1 MNYRNVLNM
10 GVAALLF
17 AACAAPLPE
26 NHFSLKGTITGVD
39 GQEIY
44 LYYQLNDSSIC
55 DTATIAGGAFEF
67 GGELR
72 KPMVTAMLFMGD
84 AQDWQNKNRCQL
96 YLEPSVMTV
105 VVDTASF
112 GKPVVTGSCTQ
123 AEADSVDLKTSSL
136 QEQIQTIYAQMQAEP
151 DRDKREVLEAQM
163 EPLKQQKVSIQMD
176 FIKTHSNSFLV
187 PEFMRF
193 MMGNMSYEEIKEV
206 YDNLTDRVKH
216 YGDVEEME
224 KELSAL
230 ERVQP
235 GQPAPEICKADVNGD
250 TVSLSSLKG
259 KYVLLDFWASWCVP
273 CRKSFPHVKALY
285 KKYHDKGFEVFC
297 VADNDSNEDPWR
309 KAIKDD
315 GVEAFYHVLRGLKG
329 DGKGGFDRSDD
340 VSDLYAIHYLPTK
353 YLIDRDGRIVGKLN
367 DEELDA
373 KLKEVFGE

>member
-10 GVAALLF
+10 GVAGLLF

-26 NHFSLKGTITGVD
+26 NHFSLKGTVTGVD

-44 LYYQLNDSSIC
+44 LYYQLGDSLVRNTS
-55 DTATIAGGAFEF
+55 TIADGTFEF
-67 GGELR
+67 GGELG

-84 AQDWQNKNRCQL
+84 AQNWQNKNRCQL
-96 YLEPSVMTV
+96 YLEPSTMTV
-105 VVDTASF
+105 AVDTASF
-112 GKPVVTGSCTQ
+112 GKPVVTGSYTQ
-123 AEADSVDLKTSSL
+123 AEADSIDRQIASL
-136 QEQIQTIYAQMQAEP
+136 QEQIQAIYAQVQAEP
-151 DRDKREVLEAQM
+151 DKEKQEELKAQM
-163 EPLKQQKVSIQMD
+163 GPLQQQAKSVRLD
-176 FIKTHSNSFLV
+176 FVKTHPDSFLTL
-187 PEFMRF
+187 ELMRF
-193 MMGNMSYEEIKEV
+193 LMGDMSYEDIKEV
-206 YDNLTDRVKH
+206 YDNLTDRVKQ
-216 YGDVEEME
+216 YGDVEEIE
-224 KELSAL
+224 KELAVL

-250 TVSLSSLKG
+250 TVSFSSLKG

-297 VADNDSNEDPWR
+297 VADNDDNEEPWR

-315 GVEAFYHVLRGLKG
+315 GVEAFYHVLRGLKK
-329 DGKGGFDRSDD
+329 DGKGGFDRSND

-353 YLIDRDGRIVGKLN
+353 YLIDKDGKIVGKLN

-373 KLKEVFGE
+373 KLKEIFGE